1 MVMFTQ
7 ELMLERL
14 SQLRERH
21 RALDST
27 ITSMVGTT
35 ACNQLELQRL
45 KREKLALKDEIA
57 RIEDELYPDIIA

>member
-1 MVMFTQ
+1 MFTQ

-21 RALDST
+21 RSLDST
-27 ITSMVGTT
+27 ISSMVGTT
-35 ACNQLELQRL
+35 TCNQLELQRL
-45 KREKLALKDEIA
+45 KREKLVLKDEIA